1 MPDTSVREW
10 NWSVGTGW
18 MQLNRLCALTDGS
31 HLALSP
37 LSLWAQLKTAF
48 SFFYCPC
55 CLSLPQR
62 LVEGRAPAGQVAL
75 LFTVNSNSSTWGT
88 DQEVWIVI
96 TLPADGHL
104 CCVALTVCKYE
115 GSPDGSHGLCR
126 CRAPAPFVIGVEFKG
141 KKHKKNMFFLL
152 FSAPLEKTE
161 FAYILYYHKAQISQ
175 QHAA

>member
-1 MPDTSVREW
+1 M
-10 NWSVGTGW
+10 
-18 MQLNRLCALTDGS
+18 ALIW
-31 HLALSP
+31 LSL

-115 GSPDGSHGLCR
+115 GSPDGRHGLCR

-141 KKHKKNMFFLL
+141 KKHKKNTFFYCFLRLWKRQSLL
-152 FSAPLEKTE
+152 IFCTITKLKSHSNTLLRAG
-161 FAYILYYHKAQISQ
+161 II
-175 QHAA
+175 